1 MTAVIRGVLDATQ
14 ILDPIQAAVQQ
25 EDRHTPEQI
34 EADKYS
40 LELLKQ
46 FFPGEN
52 IDTELGYGGSSADI
66 QRRRTL
72 SACERDYPSQD
83 VGYFYAPMTR
93 FGPGAN
99 DCRATGAVAVI
110 DNSDRRVG
118 RNARVDPTWNDSAG
132 INQFPADNRAALHL
146 IASANGEAGNTLRN
160 FVPGYQDP
168 VNYPNMFWAL
178 EKPVNTAAKTQT
190 VSLGVLPVYTRSSDR
205 NFPSG
210 LAIPSALRFKAE
222 GSKGFSLNCTI
233 YLDLQSASTNR
244 GVTCT

>member
-1 MTAVIRGVLDATQ
+1 M
-14 ILDPIQAAVQQ
+14 DPIQVAAPQG
-25 EDRHTPEQI
+25 DRHTPEQI

-52 IDTELGYGGSSADI
+52 IDTELGYGGSSANI
-66 QRRRTL
+66 QSRST
-72 SACERDYPSQD
+72 SAACERDYPSQD

-93 FGPGAN
+93 FVPGSN

-110 DNSDRRVG
+110 NNSDRREG
-118 RNARVDPTWNDSAG
+118 RNARVNPSWNDPAG
-132 INQFPADNRAALHL
+132 IDQFPADNRAALHL
-146 IASANGEAGNTLRN
+146 IASANGGAGNMLRN
-160 FVPGYQDP
+160 FVSGYQDP

-190 VSLGVLPVYTRSSDR
+190 VTVGVLPIYTRSADP

-210 LAIPSALRFKAE
+210 PAIASSLRFKAE
-222 GSKGFSLNCTI
+222 GSKGFSLNCTVS
-233 YLDLQSASTNR
+233 LDLQSAAINR